1 MKKILFSFLTA
12 MCTLMFF
19 NSCGKSANTCSAE
32 SILEISQEYSVAISA
47 YGTSQ
52 SEENCEAYK
61 NVLEKYIDIIESCP
75 DVSQDDIVEF
85 RKELS
90 ELEC

>member
-1 MKKILFSFLTA
+1 

-32 SILEISQEYSVAISA
+32 SILEISQEYSVAISV